1 MSCVGVIANPQSG
14 KDIRRL
20 VALASSFSNHE
31 KLLIVRRVLAGL
43 EAAGADEVLM
53 LDDAGALG
61 RAAAE
66 AYRTGTGE
74 SGDMDGG
81 GGRKKPRV
89 RLLDVGARGEA
100 EDTSRGAVRMREE
113 GAACIVV
120 LGGDGTS
127 RAAAKGC
134 GRCPLIPLST
144 GTNNAFS
151 QNWEGTV
158 AGLAA
163 GFYARRPRRYSRQ
176 VTPSKRLRVHI
187 SGGVDLALVDLAVVN
202 EAFAGSRAV
211 WDIERIESL
220 ALTRCLPGGLGLS
233 AVGASLE
240 PVGAEEPDGLWIDFA
255 PSAGQKNRAGQK
267 KSGRKRPGRKTKVL
281 APVGPGLVQT
291 ADIAGF
297 RRISPGEMIE
307 ISARPHQVLAF
318 DGERE
323 YVLSE
328 GERVGVELDR
338 KGPRVLDVPALLE
351 RAATGGH
358 LSALA
363 AGGLKASEK
372 SSKS

>member
-1 MSCVGVIANPQSG
+1 MPCVGIIANPQSG

-31 KLLIVRRVLAGL
+31 KLLIVRRVLAGI
-43 EAAGADEVLM
+43 EAAGADEVLI
-53 LDDAGALG
+53 LDDAGSLG

-66 AYRTGTGE
+66 AYRTGT
-74 SGDMDGG
+74 DGG
-81 GGRKKPRV
+81 GRGRKKLKV
-89 RLLDVGARGEA
+89 RLIDVGARGEA
-100 EDTSRGAVRMREE
+100 EDTRLCAARMRKE

-127 RAAAKGC
+127 RAAARGC

-163 GFYARRPRRYSRQ
+163 GLYSRMPRRYSRQ
-176 VTPSKRLRVHI
+176 VAPSKRLRVHLA
-187 SGGVDLALVDLAVVN
+187 GGVDIALVDLAVVN

-233 AVGASLE
+233 AVGASLC
-240 PVGAEEPDGLWIDFA
+240 PIGAEEPGGLWIDFGV
-255 PSAGQKNRAGQK
+255 PSGQKRAGQKNRAGRK
-267 KSGRKRPGRKTKVL
+267 SSGRKAARRKRRVM

-291 ADIAGF
+291 ADVAGF
-297 RRISPGEMIE
+297 RRISPGETIE
-307 ISARPHQVLAF
+307 ISAGPHQVLAF

-328 GERVGVELDR
+328 GERVGIELDR
-338 KGPRVLDVPALLE
+338 NGPRVLDVPALLE

-358 LSALA
+358 LSVLA
-363 AGGLKASEK
+363 EGGLKDPGK
-372 SSKS
+372 GSKS